1 MILQSM
7 TDCLLQF
14 HFDSLAELIR
24 HIGDRTSAVRVA
36 AELDGLV
43 VAGEESRDIAKGVLE
58 NPDSAEEVAAATLV
72 AFELQATTLCPDIL
86 NLLCGKNL
94 ELRNGVRCGLRLCKI
109 RPVVNDLL
117 RLASYAEPTAKI
129 AILDVLT
136 FHRIPVHMDF
146 LQLLKVDDPETRL
159 LLLECLGRS
168 RNAILVSTFSQ
179 DTDPKVKKAFWKAM
193 ARSGHPDVVN
203 SCRRS
208 CVQERPCHDAIR
220 FLGVI
225 GSSKDFNLLLQLSKH
240 EATAVPAVE
249 AMGIL
254 GATELIPS
262 IIKALGN
269 PVTSQAAAVALERIS
284 GRGVPRNDPPQPPD
298 HLTED
303 ELDFWFHP
311 GDPIPEAAETWWK
324 QNHYYFE
331 TGKRYQAGQCVS
343 DDPLG
348 TVFDE
353 LTDDIRMDIY
363 LRQRALDSANT
374 PDWELET
381 WPKYHKNPAWASRQS
396 PSVNQNSRTTS

>member
-1 MILQSM
+1 MADWIVQ
-7 TDCLLQF
+7 T
-14 HFDSLAELIR
+14 HFDSLAELICQ
-24 HIGDRTSAVRVA
+24 ISDRASALRAV
-36 AELDGLV
+36 AELDGLAIADDESFA
-43 VAGEESRDIAKGVLE
+43 VAKDILADPQTEEAVS
-58 NPDSAEEVAAATLV
+58 AATLV
-72 AFELQATTLCPDIL
+72 AFELQATTLYTGVL
-86 NLLCGKNL
+86 KLLYGQNP
-94 ELRNGVRCGLRLCKI
+94 EFQNGVRSGLRLCNVKPI
-109 RPVVNDLL
+109 AAEL
-117 RLASYAEPTAKI
+117 RRMADEVETPARI

-136 FHRIPVHMDF
+136 FHRIPVQIDF
-146 LQLLKVDDPETRL
+146 QQLPKVEDPEVRF
-159 LLLECLGRS
+159 LLLESLGRS
-168 RNAILVSTFSQ
+168 KNTNSVATFFR
-179 DTDPKVKKAFWKAM
+179 DTDPKIRKAFWNAM
-193 ARSGHPDVVN
+193 ARSGYPDIVN
-203 SCRRS
+203 LCRRR
-208 CVQERPCHDAIR
+208 CVQDQPCHDAIR

-225 GSSKDFNLLLQLSKH
+225 GSSDDFKLLLRLIMSD
-240 EATAVPAVE
+240 ATAIPAVE

-254 GATELIPS
+254 GATELIPT

-284 GRGVPRNDPPQPPD
+284 GRGVPRNDPPPPPD

-331 TGKRYQAGQCVS
+331 TGKRYQAGRCVS

-353 LTDDIRMDIY
+353 LPDEIRMDIY

-381 WPKYHKNPAWASRQS
+381 WPKYHRNPAWASRQS
-396 PSVNQNSRTTS
+396 PGHQNSRITS

>member
-1 MILQSM
+1 MNDWIVQ
-7 TDCLLQF
+7 T
-14 HFDSLAELIR
+14 HFKSLAELMR
-24 HIGDRTSAVRVA
+24 HVGKRSSSARIA
-36 AELDGLV
+36 AELDGLMIAGDESIALAEEV
-43 VAGEESRDIAKGVLE
+43 VREPQSE
-58 NPDSAEEVAAATLV
+58 EEVAAATLV
-72 AFELQATTLCPDIL
+72 SFELQATTLYPYIW
-86 NLLCGKNL
+86 NLLCGKNPD
-94 ELRNGVRCGLRLCKI
+94 LRNGARCGLRLSNIK
-109 RPVVNDLL
+109 PAVHELL
-117 RLASYAEPTAKI
+117 RMARDAEPTAQI
-129 AILDVLT
+129 AIFDVLS
-136 FHRIPVHMDF
+136 FHRIQVTVDF
-146 LQLLKVDDPETRL
+146 QQLLKVDDPEVRCL
-159 LLLECLGRS
+159 LLGCLGRS
-168 RNAILVSTFSQ
+168 KNASLVARFSQ
-179 DTDPKVKKAFWKAM
+179 DTDPKIKKAFWKAM
-193 ARSGHPDVVN
+193 ARSGHPDVVKA
-203 SCRRS
+203 CRRS
-208 CVQERPCHDAIR
+208 CVQEQPCHDAIR

-225 GSSKDFNLLLQLSKH
+225 GSSRDFNLLLQLSNH
-240 EATAVPAVE
+240 EATAVPAME

-284 GRGVPRNDPPQPPD
+284 GRGVPRNDPPPPPD

-348 TVFDE
+348 PVFDE
-353 LTDDIRMDIY
+353 LPDEIRMDIY

-381 WPKYHKNPAWASRQS
+381 WPRYHKNPAWASRQS
-396 PSVNQNSRTTS
+396 PGHQNSRITS

>member
-1 MILQSM
+1 M
-7 TDCLLQF
+7 TDWIVQT
-14 HFDSLAELIR
+14 HFDSLAELIS
-24 HIGDRTSAVRVA
+24 HIGDWSSAVRLV
-36 AELDGLV
+36 AELDGLAI
-43 VAGEESRDIAKGVLE
+43 AGDESAVLAKEVLAE
-58 NPDSAEEVAAATLV
+58 PQTEEEVAAATLV
-72 AFELQATTLCPDIL
+72 AFELQATTLFPDVL
-86 NLLCGKNL
+86 NLLRGQSL
-94 ELRNGVRCGLRLCKI
+94 EIRNGGRCGLRLCNIK
-109 RPVVNDLL
+109 PVVDELL
-117 RLASYAEPTAKI
+117 RMASDAKTPTGISAF
-129 AILDVLT
+129 DVLT
-136 FHRIPVHMDF
+136 FHRIRLEMQ
-146 LQLLKVDDPETRL
+146 LEQLLIVDAPEDRL
-159 LLLECLGRS
+159 LLLEGLGRS
-168 RNAILVSTFSQ
+168 RNANLVASFSK
-179 DTDPKVKKAFWKAM
+179 DTDPKIKKAFWKAM

-208 CVQERPCHDAIR
+208 CVKERPCHDAIR

-225 GSSKDFNLLLQLSKH
+225 GSSKDFNLLLQLSNH
-240 EATAVPAVE
+240 EATAVPAME

-254 GATELIPS
+254 GATDLIPT

-284 GRGVPRNDPPQPPD
+284 GRGVPRNDPPPPPD

-331 TGKRYQAGQCVS
+331 TGKRYQAGRCVS

-353 LTDDIRMDIY
+353 LPDEIRMDIY